1 MAVAVGASA
10 GWAVGV
16 LVRGTDDELD
26 ELQDELD
33 ALMEE
38 CAERAEQTINRRRLG
53 GRVLSPME
61 CNEEVGTEGDG
72 KRMTRAM
79 ALGSEKHTE
88 AFACLRTELEKLM
101 AGFFLIEQRY
111 RFDQKTGRIEPIG
124 REEEDRLGRSG
135 RSRDLE
141 GTLKP
146 DLVIHSGDPSQ
157 VRFVYDFKF
166 PCVKGTPAT
175 WRVYARG
182 PYRDQTQ
189 GQIYSR
195 AFGVP
200 PGRVEPG
207 RKGVIR

>member
-1 MAVAVGASA
+1 MGLFLVDVGGTAPL
-10 GWAVGV
+10 V
-16 LVRGTDDELD
+16 LVEKACFSMKTGFTFVGGVWKP
-26 ELQDELD
+26 
-33 ALMEE
+33 
-38 CAERAEQTINRRRLG
+38 RRG
-53 GRVLSPME
+53 GRPRPSTMGHARFEPHASSSTL
-61 CNEEVGTEGDG
+61 
-72 KRMTRAM
+72 
-79 ALGSEKHTE
+79 L
-88 AFACLRTELEKLM
+88 

-124 REEEDRLGRSG
+124 REEEEHLGRSG
-135 RSRDLE
+135 RSKDLE

-146 DLVIHSGDPSQ
+146 DLVIHSGDPRQ
-157 VRFVYDFKF
+157 IRFVYDFKF